1 VICCVTLY
9 LILTLKM
16 QTSPRYLV
24 PLNTTQK
31 EKRKQVSLSKG
42 ESHVKAVL
50 LQSTRE
56 EVAGRE
62 EREAILLS
70 GLVSFLRRDGPG
82 WLMLDPGVQYRNTD
96 N

>member
-1 VICCVTLY
+1 VICCVPLY

-16 QTSPRYLV
+16 QTLPRYLM
-24 PLNTTQK
+24 PLNTIQK
-31 EKRKQVSLSKG
+31 EKRKQVSLNKG
-42 ESHVKAVL
+42 ESRVKAVL

-70 GLVSFLRRDGPG
+70 GLVSSLRRDGPG
-82 WLMLDPGVQYRNTD
+82 WLMLDPGV
-96 N
+96 